1 MVSARYHGF
10 MAMTLRLS
18 EEQTEALRREAEFE
32 HRSMQEVVLRL
43 VDEYLDHKARARKRD
58 AALDEI
64 VTKHKELLDRLG
76 DA

>member
-1 MVSARYHGF
+1 

-18 EEQTEALRREAEFE
+18 EEQTEALRREAERE

-43 VDEYLDHKARARKRD
+43 VDEYLDQKARARKRD

-64 VTKHKELLDRLG
+64 VTRHKELLDRLG